1 MVKAALLEAQCL
13 VGTTLTHRQSA
24 SRRCCPCQ
32 RLLKTAIR
40 TSEGKTGDNASS
52 QRNERDTSTI
62 LRRTTGVKRGIAYR
76 ARAPRQRSFRTI
88 DLQKMNQKFRTGLHE
103 QTGVS
108 LKERLPNNSR
118 EGYTREHQDT
128 AQSRHRQ
135 RPPPPSSAS
144 LSTR

>member
-1 MVKAALLEAQCL
+1 METRNIEQLLE
-13 VGTTLTHRQSA
+13 RIA
-24 SRRCCPCQ
+24 SR
-32 RLLKTAIR
+32 LDDIYDELKWYKKGSFEEHVIDSLGRIENDLSQVDANL
-40 TSEGKTGDNASS
+40 SNLDNSLS
-52 QRNERDTSTI
+52 
-62 LRRTTGVKRGIAYR
+62 
-76 ARAPRQRSFRTI
+76 I